1 MTNAETLTGRF
12 VATVGTHADRTA
24 LRVGEQIL
32 SYGQLAR
39 EVADREVALTRDLPA
54 ARPVPV
60 VADGSPDAVLDLLA
74 ILFSGHPLV
83 PIDASSPQSRVDIIR
98 AQADALILPGCALLA
113 FTSGSTGAPK
123 AVRQGHDL
131 WLNQADEL
139 AAELGIGPGIAV
151 AQALPIAFGGGL
163 DITVTTLLAGG
174 ELHLI
179 DARLDGVADTVAT
192 LTRWRADSVHLS
204 PALLRPLLAAP
215 GAEAA
220 LTAVRL
226 VATCGEALDAA
237 DLARL
242 RAVAPQVT
250 FVNRSGSSETGN
262 LAFGVHAPQRPLPTG
277 TVPAGRLAGGKQFRI
292 LDDDGSEL
300 PAGATGIIE
309 VTSPFLALGYVVDG
323 RFIDFPEV
331 TPGVRRHLLGDRGRI
346 VDGELHLA
354 GRVDDTVKIRG
365 YRVDIGEVTA
375 AARAVPGIGEAVV
388 IARTDPASTDPDST
402 DPDST
407 DPDSTEPGGTV
418 LVAYLAPPAG
428 ESPPSLA
435 AVRTTMAAAL
445 PAFMVPTHT
454 VLLSALPRNARG
466 KIDRAALPVP
476 PRRPDHVPPRTTTE
490 RLLAPMWSDLLG
502 VDEIGAD
509 DDLVALGG
517 DSLTMV
523 TLLRRVDDAFG
534 VTLPAS
540 TPVTH
545 PTLAAMATAIDA
557 AGPVRAGGDIVD
569 LGDGRTVTADTR
581 PIVFAFGGAGESAL
595 AFAPLARRLSGFRM
609 IGLHAHGLE
618 SRGVPDWTVT
628 AATRRAVRHIR
639 AIAPHGPYRFIG
651 HSLGGVIAMETAR
664 TLTADGETVEHIV
677 CLDTVLSGPLQ
688 RRAGDLL
695 PPAGIADSAPAQA
708 DSSTAVEPEAPGG
721 LWRMRL
727 RLLTAGWWPRPAQQ
741 QWSLFHELGRRTALL
756 HRLRP
761 WEGPVT
767 IVLAQDNPDPRE
779 WWVSVAPAHRDIHT
793 VPGDHNGML
802 RAPHVDH
809 TARVITD
816 ALTGVRP

>member
-12 VATVGTHADRTA
+12 AATVGAHAVRTA
-24 LRVGEQIL
+24 LRVGERVL
-32 SYGQLAR
+32 TYAQLAR
-39 EVADREVALTRDLPA
+39 EIADRTPVLTRDLPA
-54 ARPVPV
+54 DRPVPV
-60 VADGSPDAVLDLLA
+60 VADGSPDAVLDLLT
-74 ILFSGHPLV
+74 ILFSTHPLV
-83 PIDASSPQSRVDIIR
+83 AIDASSPRSRVAVIR
-98 AQADALILPGCALLA
+98 EQAEALTLPGCALLA

-123 AVRQGHDL
+123 AVRQGHAL

-139 AAELGIGPGIAV
+139 AAELGIVPGTAV

-192 LTRWRADSVHLS
+192 LTRWHADSVHLS
-204 PALLRPLLAAP
+204 PALLRPLLAES

-220 LTAVRL
+220 LAAVRL

-242 RAVAPQVT
+242 RAVAPHVT

-262 LAFGVHAPQRPLPTG
+262 LAFGVYPPQRPLPEG
-277 TVPAGRLAGGKQFRI
+277 TVPAGKLAAGKQFRI

-300 PAGATGIIE
+300 GPGATGIIE
-309 VTSPFLALGYVVDG
+309 LTSPYLSLGYVVDG
-323 RFIDFPEV
+323 RCTDFPEV
-331 TPGVRRHLLGDRGRI
+331 SPGVRRHRLGDRGRI

-365 YRVDIGEVTA
+365 YRVDIGTVTA

-388 IARTDPASTDPDST
+388 VARTDLDRTAQDGT
-402 DPDST
+402 
-407 DPDSTEPGGTV
+407 PGGTA

-428 ESPPSLA
+428 DSPPSLA
-435 AVRTTMAAAL
+435 TVRTTMAAAL

-466 KIDRAALPVP
+466 KIDRAALPLP
-476 PRRPDHVPPRTTTE
+476 PRRPHHVPPRTTTE
-490 RLLAPMWSDLLG
+490 RLLAPMWADLLG
-502 VDEIGAD
+502 VDEVGTD
-509 DDLVALGG
+509 DDLVALGA

-523 TLLRRVDDAFG
+523 TLLRRVEDAFG

-540 TPVTH
+540 APVTH

-557 AGPVRAGGDIVD
+557 AGPERTGGDIVE
-569 LGDGRTVTADTR
+569 LGEGHTDTR

-595 AFAPLARRLSGFRM
+595 AFAPLARRLSGFRV

-618 SRGVPDWTVT
+618 TRGIPDWTVT
-628 AATRRAVRHIR
+628 AAARRGVRHIR
-639 AIAPHGPYRFIG
+639 AIAPHGPYRLIG
-651 HSLGGVIAMETAR
+651 HSLGGVIATEAAR
-664 TLTADGETVEHIV
+664 ILTADGETVEHV
-677 CLDTVLSGPLQ
+677 VYLDTVLSGPLQ
-688 RRAGDLL
+688 RRSGHLFTSVDPAEQAPAQPDSVADPDAAGADAGDL
-695 PPAGIADSAPAQA
+695 
-708 DSSTAVEPEAPGG
+708 
-721 LWRMRL
+721 WRTRL
-727 RLLTAGWWPRPAQQ
+727 HLLTAGWWPRPAQQ
-741 QWSLFHELGRRTALL
+741 QWSLFHELGRRTAML

-761 WEGPVT
+761 WAGPATV
-767 IVLAQDNPDPRE
+767 VLAQDNPDPHE
-779 WWVSVAPAHRDIHT
+779 WWDTVAPAHHGIHT

-809 TARVITD
+809 TAAVVTD
-816 ALTGVRP
+816 ALTGVRT